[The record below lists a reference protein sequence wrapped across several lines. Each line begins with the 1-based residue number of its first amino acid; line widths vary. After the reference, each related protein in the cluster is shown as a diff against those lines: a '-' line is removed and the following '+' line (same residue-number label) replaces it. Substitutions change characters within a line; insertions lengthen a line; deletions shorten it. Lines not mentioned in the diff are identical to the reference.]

1 MTTSSL
7 GAPSRQESTADV
19 QRLLLYRWLV
29 FAVLGLD
36 GALLSFHYVWGAT
49 LSGPQAVTWG
59 VDVGRLGLLAAL
71 GFLPYALMQIPGGY
85 ITDRFGGRRA
95 LSVALAVTAAGTA
108 LLAGAPTFG
117 VAVVG
122 RIVIGVGSAVIL
134 LPSLVVLARWFRTRE
149 YATIQGG
156 YLLLAALGSLVAT
169 VPLAVAAER
178 WSWRAPMLADAA
190 ITLLG
195 AGLSWWVIR
204 NDPGELGLPPIAA
217 IDPDAEAIAPG
228 DDRLSL
234 RAGFRL
240 WRTVPTLWVTSLI
253 LFASWGALQAFQGLW
268 AGPVLR
274 QVRGFSTTEVGQS
287 LFMFTLGV
295 GLGPVL
301 FGWLSDRVVRARR
314 PFVIAGLIGQTLLW
328 LLVVATIA
336 WLPTLLLDLAFF
348 GIAGLSG
355 GVLVAQVMVKESSPP
370 GTFGTIFGIING
382 APFYGTAAL
391 QLLGSGILALIGPE
405 HFTDEPIYGAQAYSA
420 ALFPV
425 VVLMVIATG
434 FSFRLQETLAQRR
447 AGMT

>member
-1 MTTSSL
+1 
-7 GAPSRQESTADV
+7 
-19 QRLLLYRWLV
+19 
-29 FAVLGLD
+29 
-36 GALLSFHYVWGAT
+36 
-49 LSGPQAVTWG
+49 
-59 VDVGRLGLLAAL
+59 
-71 GFLPYALMQIPGGY
+71 MQIPGGY
-85 ITDRFGGRRA
+85 LTDRFGGRRM
-95 LSVALAVTAAGTA
+95 LSVALTVTAAGTA
-108 LLAGAPTFG
+108 LLASAPTFG

-122 RIVIGVGSAVIL
+122 RIVIGAGSAVIL

-178 WSWRAPMLADAA
+178 WSWRAPMLADAG

-204 NDPGELGLPPIAA
+204 NDPSELGLPPIAA
-217 IDPDAEAIAPG
+217 VDPDAAALASSEE
-228 DDRLSL
+228 RLSL

-240 WRTVPTLWVTSLI
+240 WRTEPTLWITSLI

-268 AGPVLR
+268 VGPVLR
-274 QVRGFSTTEVGQS
+274 QVRGFSTIEVGQS

-314 PFVIAGLIGQTLLW
+314 PVVIAGLIGQTLLW
-328 LLVVATIA
+328 LLVVVTVA
-336 WLPTLLLDLAFF
+336 WLPALLLDLVFF

-355 GVLVAQVMVKESSPP
+355 GVLVAQVMVKELSPP

-391 QLLGSGILALIGPE
+391 QLLGSGILTVIGPE
-405 HFTDEPIYGAQAYSA
+405 RIADEPIYGAPAYTA

-425 VVLMVIATG
+425 VMVMVVATG
-434 FSFRLQETLAQRR
+434 LSFRLQETLAPRR
-447 AGMT
+447 EAGHDALCRGSKT